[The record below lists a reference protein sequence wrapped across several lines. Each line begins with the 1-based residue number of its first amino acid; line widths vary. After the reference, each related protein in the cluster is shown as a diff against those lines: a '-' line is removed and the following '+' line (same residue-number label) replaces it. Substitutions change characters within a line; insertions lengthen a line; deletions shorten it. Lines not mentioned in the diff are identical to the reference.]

1 MDDGRELTDD
11 EWSEFFQTQLKSI
24 REEAGGDLVGD
35 ESDPDDPYHGL
46 PDPFDEGLSMPG
58 VCA

>member
-1 MDDGRELTDD
+1 VDDGRELTDD

-24 REEAGGDLVGD
+24 REEAGGDLD
-35 ESDPDDPYHGL
+35 EDECDPDDPYHGL
-46 PDPFDEGLSMPG
+46 PDPFDEDLSMPG